1 MIHFKCSNCS
11 ADLQSPSS
19 MIGQEETCPQCGQ
32 VCVVSEPDESEQVGV
47 VSQAEET
54 ERVGDVSQAEGSERV
69 GDVSQAE
76 ESEQVADVSQVE
88 ESEQVADV
96 SQAEECEQAPV
107 VSKAGGRRTLHVA
120 LGVALAV
127 AVIGVAVVLL
137 LLEPATTG
145 KTQSHRSTPPTS
157 LTECLADRRLFNA
170 ETVEVFLTLA
180 RDHPEAFAGEVYVTG
195 RTVDVGTQDMFA
207 GFNILAT
214 WKRLSGF
221 RGSSQ
226 ASLSKTGG
234 EKTLHAQAGTLP
246 EPLLRQEVTASRIR
260 EILGPST
267 GVRNIDWVGEVKTYY
282 GGAIG
287 FVGTGMWIDGPK
299 FIAAAKK

>member
-1 MIHFKCSNCS
+1 MIHFKCGNCS

-32 VCVVSEPDESEQVGV
+32 VCVVSEPDESEQVG
-47 VSQAEET
+47 
-54 ERVGDVSQAEGSERV
+54 DVSS
-69 GDVSQAE
+69 
-76 ESEQVADVSQVE
+76 
-88 ESEQVADV
+88 
-96 SQAEECEQAPV
+96 AEECEQAGVMSPP
-107 VSKAGGRRTLHVA
+107 GDRRTLYIA
-120 LGVALAV
+120 LGVAVTVLA
-127 AVIGVAVVLL
+127 IGVAVVLL
-137 LLEPATTG
+137 WPAPTT
-145 KTQSHRSTPPTS
+145 TVTTPPLRSTPPTS
-157 LTECLADRRLFNA
+157 LTECLGDRRLFNA
-170 ETVEVFLTLA
+170 EVIEVFLTLA

-207 GFNILAT
+207 GFSILAT

-221 RGSSQ
+221 RGSRQ

-246 EPLLRQEVTASRIR
+246 EPLLRQEVTATGIM

-267 GVRNIDWVGEVKTYY
+267 GIRNIDWVGEVKTYY
-282 GGAIG
+282 DGAIG
-287 FVGTGMWIDGPK
+287 FVGTAVWIDGPK